1 MEGTQ
6 YPFTSISCADPRLN
20 KVLKALDGDIRHR
33 ERRFGGGLIYCVNP
47 LQLSLDLTIAQ
58 SFEGVTF
65 QGMIVLSH
73 DDCAMLKLNKFCA
86 GLRDAHQR
94 LRAEGVTDEII
105 FQVGALRK
113 VAENFPNEKIPL
125 YFGVIQTKQAE
136 KVTDDTTVDEVL
148 EQIITWVDGKQPPR
162 TLFNR

>member
-20 KVLKALDGDIRHR
+20 KVLRVLDGDIRHR

-47 LQLSLDLTIAQ
+47 LQLSLDLTIAKN
-58 SFEGVTF
+58 FEGVTF
-65 QGMIVLSH
+65 QGMIILSH

-86 GLRDAHQR
+86 SLRDARQR
-94 LRAEGVTDEII
+94 LRAEGVEDEIV

-125 YFGVIQTKQAE
+125 YFGTIRTKLAE
-136 KVTDDTTVDEVL
+136 EVHDETTIDEVL
-148 EQIITWVDGKQPPR
+148 GQIIVWVDDKRPPR
-162 TLFNR
+162 ELFNR